1 MNPVFPSILSTD
13 YFDLKSKLTEFQ
25 ANKIDVIHLDVMDG
39 NFVDNISFG
48 PAVAKTIKSKFDFQ
62 IDSHLMVGNPE
73 KMIPWFITSGSDWI
87 SFHIESKHKIA
98 ENIATIKKSNRKAG
112 LVLNP
117 DTEVESVF
125 PYLRDIDYILLMSVF
140 PGFGGQKFIETTYER
155 VSKLKHRVKQEGTN
169 CLIQVDGGINVD
181 NIGKLKAAGNDI
193 FVIGTFLYNS
203 EDIKKTLA
211 TITNKIA
218 GDLYEKKRVNCVDRY
233 FNGDKRM

>member
-1 MNPVFPSILSTD
+1 MNPVFPSILSTN
-13 YFDLKSKLTEFQ
+13 YFDLEGKLTEFQ
-25 ANKIDVIHLDVMDG
+25 ANQIDVIHLDVMDG

-48 PAVAKTIKSKFDFQ
+48 PAVAKAIKS
-62 IDSHLMVGNPE
+62 
-73 KMIPWFITSGSDWI
+73 
-87 SFHIESKHKIA
+87 ESKHKIA
-98 ENIATIKKSNRKAG
+98 ENISIIKKNNRKAG

-155 VSKLKHRVKQEGTN
+155 VSKLKQRIKQEGTN

-181 NIGKLKAAGNDI
+181 SIGQLKAAGNDI

-203 EDIKKTLA
+203 VDIKKTLT

-218 GDLYEKKRVNCVDRY
+218 GD
-233 FNGDKRM
+233 